1 MEYAWRIRRYIARM
15 PESGYPTFRTMFES
29 ELAETLL
36 KWPEGTERVIIV
48 DGAKSLRQ
56 YLAIFW
62 KYLIFITSVNIY
74 PFWARRYL
82 ASMLTKPSSSIRN
95 TESNCWRV
103 KQEFAIY
110 WHPYRITS
118 EKTIKSRNQKK
129 TASRSG
135 ADFLWII
142 VGVCDIRNIVAEDYR
157 SEAVRLKRRV
167 KTWWRYVWVAAVY
180 TGHVHEAKIYTI
192 SGR

>member
-1 MEYAWRIRRYIARM
+1 M

-74 PFWARRYL
+74 PF
-82 ASMLTKPSSSIRN
+82 
-95 TESNCWRV
+95 
-103 KQEFAIY
+103 
-110 WHPYRITS
+110 
-118 EKTIKSRNQKK
+118 
-129 TASRSG
+129 
-135 ADFLWII
+135 
-142 VGVCDIRNIVAEDYR
+142 
-157 SEAVRLKRRV
+157 
-167 KTWWRYVWVAAVY
+167 
-180 TGHVHEAKIYTI
+180 
-192 SGR
+192 